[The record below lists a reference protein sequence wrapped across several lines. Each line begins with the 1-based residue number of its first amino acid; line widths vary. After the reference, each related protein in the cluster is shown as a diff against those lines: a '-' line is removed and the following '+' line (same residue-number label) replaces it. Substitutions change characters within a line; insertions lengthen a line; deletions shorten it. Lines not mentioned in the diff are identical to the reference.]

1 MSDDTL
7 GFQSQNSWF
16 ESYLKLRPHTF
27 YQECSTSILNSTI
40 FSEICWVV
48 FIGHRVVSIKNVLL
62 EIFPQHN
69 EKCQVTPI

>member
-16 ESYLKLRPHTF
+16 ESYLKL
-27 YQECSTSILNSTI
+27 QECSTYILNSTI

-48 FIGHRVVSIKNVLL
+48 FIGHRVVSIKNVSL

-69 EKCQVTPI
+69 EKCQVTPFK